1 MEGTTKVS
9 DPPATIE
16 ENNQSTNQMAAFSSD
31 IRDVM
36 GSSENQQFSAQGGDE
51 PMLVPGPVSNY
62 SGTTKPSWTKTYP
75 GGLSYKQM
83 EAILAGVAAVIG
95 TSEPVQSKLAEMLPQ
110 FYSESGKVSIIGMLV
125 LVIIVAVLFYLG
137 KQTFMK

>member
-36 GSSENQQFSAQGGDE
+36 GSENQQFSAQGGEDT
-51 PMLVPGPVSNY
+51 MLVQGPVSNY

-75 GGLSYKQM
+75 GGLSYKQT

-125 LVIIVAVLFYLG
+125 LVIIVAVLFYFG